1 LLYGHK
7 CCTCHPPINN
17 QPRRQTADLISR
29 FRPLPIATNSH
40 INPPRYNHINIFKNI
55 ISFSRTFTWQNPNL

>member
-1 LLYGHK
+1 MLHL
-7 CCTCHPPINN
+7 PPAHQ
-17 QPRRQTADLISR
+17 QPASPPNGRPHQPLS
-29 FRPLPIATNSH
+29 PLPIATNSH